1 MWRDPRRAICTDV
14 SMHPIARSLKWFRT
28 ASKSGNYFGRT
39 YDKVVVFLWLALA
52 FLPWGEWFISKV
64 RIGDALK
71 GPSLIHP
78 LGTDNVGRD
87 LLVRISDAIHT
98 SVLPLWL
105 SSLIGV
111 LSGIGLALW
120 SISLTWHPPWR
131 RFFGFFNVIAVIVT
145 AIPAGVMAFAWGAFR
160 EKVDLQGVLWTLTL
174 VFAFRMYL
182 LIGDLNRRDYG
193 LAYWKAHE
201 ALGGSPLTRI
211 WRYGMCGGWTREI
224 SESISLNLRVAV
236 AIEAAVSYLGF
247 GVTEPAASFGNML
260 ATHFDSYLKGH
271 MGVVVPIILGL
282 GLTARFPV
290 ALLRLM
296 RVRTDTGR
304 KAQYRYVAF

>member
-1 MWRDPRRAICTDV
+1 MWQAPHRAFRTEGT
-14 SMHPIARSLKWFRT
+14 MHPLARSLKWLYGQGE
-28 ASKSGNYFGRT
+28 SSIYFGHM
-39 YDKVVVFLWLALA
+39 YDKIVVFLWVALA
-52 FLPWGEWFISKV
+52 FLPWGDWFNSKV

-71 GPSLIHP
+71 GPSFVHP

-87 LLVRISDAIHT
+87 LLVRISDAIQT

-111 LSGIGLALW
+111 FFGAGLALW
-120 SISLTWHPPWR
+120 SVSSTWHPQWR
-131 RFFGFFNVIAVIVT
+131 RFFGFFKVIAVIVT
-145 AIPAGVMAFAWGAFR
+145 AIPAGVMAFAWGALR

-182 LIGDLNRRDYG
+182 LIGDLNRRDHG

-201 ALGGSPLTRI
+201 ALGGSPVTRI
-211 WRYGMCGGWTREI
+211 WRYGMRGGWTREI

-247 GVTEPAASFGNML
+247 GVAEPAASFGNML

-271 MGVVVPIILGL
+271 MGVVLPIVLGL

-290 ALLRLM
+290 SLLRFM
-296 RVRTDTGR
+296 RARADTGR
-304 KAQYRYVAF
+304 